1 MSRTP
6 SSLRATRAAR
16 AGRARRGRREEQLDR
31 LFRALGDQTR
41 RALLAR
47 LAREPAMI
55 TELAKP
61 FDLSLPAVS
70 RHVRV
75 LERARLVTRQV
86 DGRVHRCTLDPAP
99 LRDVDQWL
107 RHYRE
112 FWDGTLDA
120 LAQHAER

>member
-1 MSRTP
+1 VSR
-6 SSLRATRAAR
+6 RTRE
-16 AGRARRGRREEQLDR
+16 RRGEREQRLDR

-55 TELAKP
+55 TELAEP

-70 RHVRV
+70 RHIRV
-75 LERARLVTRQV
+75 LEQARLVKRRV
-86 DGRVHRCTLDPAP
+86 DGRVHRCTIDPAP
-99 LRDVDQWL
+99 LRDVDRWL
-107 RHYRE
+107 QHYRG
-112 FWDGTLDA
+112 FWESTLEA